1 MRTQIAI
8 MTAPSVVP
16 RRQPMMNEYMARSSL
31 LVSFTLNLL
40 FRYPDAEACLN
51 SGRMES
57 PILPRPNNAGASSFW
72 VLNRDK
78 DPFSSNPGSYRQDCD
93 FLFTSVQADFG
104 FGSITEQEPR
114 SMEFI
119 FETAPY
125 AHQRAELQRSCFAE
139 YWAYFWEQGTG
150 KSKLFIDRCA
160 NMWAADKIAGALLLS
175 MNGPHADF
183 VREGV
188 TEHWPKGM
196 QIVAR
201 SYRSGMG
208 KRAKAEF
215 EQVMQPGNGFRLMT
229 INYEAARTKPGM
241 DACLR
246 FIRSCSGRVLIGADE
261 SDLIKSPSAA
271 QTRAAINLARK
282 CSHRVIMT
290 GTEVTQGP
298 LDLYAQTQFLLPGAL
313 GCPNFITFKNHY
325 AEWRERIIQS
335 GPGPARR
342 FPELV
347 RYKNLEELRA
357 RLAKF
362 SSTLKKRDC
371 LDLPEKVYVQRSVI
385 LGEEQRRHYDLVR
398 ERVLAECDA
407 GEITTDHA
415 LTKILRLAQ
424 ITGGFL
430 PLDGQEPRPIGNAK
444 WSVMLQ
450 DIEAVPEDDG
460 IIVWARFVPELRFIS
475 EALAQRWTV
484 ARYWGEIDPE
494 TRALEAEEF
503 KAGRRRIMVAQQQA
517 GGRGHTW
524 LRGTHVF
531 YFSNDYSW
539 ARRAQSE
546 DRPHRI
552 GQTQTVTYYDYA
564 AEDTVDRKIIAALK
578 FKQNLAEFFK
588 DRNSIKEFLS

>member
-1 MRTQIAI
+1 MQ
-8 MTAPSVVP
+8 
-16 RRQPMMNEYMARSSL
+16 
-31 LVSFTLNLL
+31 
-40 FRYPDAEACLN
+40 
-51 SGRMES
+51 
-57 PILPRPNNAGASSFW
+57 
-72 VLNRDK
+72 
-78 DPFSSNPGSYRQDCD
+78 
-93 FLFTSVQADFG
+93 
-104 FGSITEQEPR
+104 
-114 SMEFI
+114 FI
-119 FETAPY
+119 FETSPF
-125 AHQRAELQRSCFAE
+125 AHQRAEIERTWDAQA
-139 YWAYFWEQGTG
+139 WAYFWEQGTG

-160 NMWAADKIAGALLLS
+160 NMWAADRIAGALLLS

-183 VREGV
+183 VKEGV
-188 TEHWPKGM
+188 AQHWPKGM

-201 SYRSGMG
+201 VFRSGMG

-215 EQVMQPGNGFRLMT
+215 EEVMFPGNGFRMMT
-229 INYEAARTKPGM
+229 INYEAIRTKNGM

-246 FIRSCSGRVLIGADE
+246 FIRSCGGRVLIGADE

-271 QTRAAINLARK
+271 QTRAAQNLARK

-298 LDLYAQTQFLLPGAL
+298 LDLYAQTQFLQPGIL

-325 AEWRERIIQS
+325 AEWRERVIQS
-335 GPGPARR
+335 GAGRPERR

-347 RYKNLEELRA
+347 RYRNLEELRA
-357 RLAKF
+357 RLAQF
-362 SSTLKKRDC
+362 SSTVKKRDC
-371 LDLPEKVYVQRSVI
+371 LDLPEKVYVERTVI
-385 LGEEQRRHYDLVR
+385 LGDEQRRLYNLVR

-407 GEITTDHA
+407 GEVTTDHA

-424 ITGGFL
+424 IAGGFL
-430 PLDGQEPRPIGNAK
+430 PIDGQEPRPIANAK
-444 WSVMLQ
+444 WPVMLR

-460 IIVWARFVPELRFIS
+460 IIVWARFVSELRFIR
-475 EALAQRWTV
+475 EALAQRWSV
-484 ARYWGEIDPE
+484 AQYWGEIDAE
-494 TRALEAEEF
+494 TRAFEAEEF

-531 YFSNDYSW
+531 YYSNDYSW

-564 AEDTVDRKIIAALK
+564 AEDTVEGKIVAALK
-578 FKQNLAEFFK
+578 FKKNVAEFFK
-588 DRNSIKEFLS
+588 DRQSIKEFLS